1 MEIINELFG
10 SYVILVVLGV
20 CLCVG
25 YIFKHLIPG
34 EAINRFIPLI
44 MGLLGLGINVW
55 INGAFTPE
63 VVLGGLVSGL
73 ASTGAH
79 QALVQMLKGR
89 DNDKLL

>member
-1 MEIINELFG
+1 MEIISEILG
-10 SYVILVVLGV
+10 GYVILVVLGV

-25 YIFKHLIPG
+25 YILKHLVPG

-44 MGLLGLGINVW
+44 MGILGLGINVW

-79 QALVQMLKGR
+79 QALVQILNKR
-89 DNDKLL
+89 E

>member
-1 MEIINELFG
+1 METINELFG

-25 YIFKHLIPG
+25 YILKHLVPG

-55 INGAFTPE
+55 VNGAFTPE
-63 VVLGGLVSGL
+63 VLLGGLVSGL
-73 ASTGAH
+73 ASTGTH
-79 QALVQMLKGR
+79 QALTQILNKR
-89 DNDKLL
+89 E